1 MSEYKVARL
10 EEIEEFDD
18 GRAPARPVRAHF
30 GIHSFGIN
38 AWTAKEQGD
47 RLINE
52 HDEADDGQEELYIV
66 QTGHA
71 RFELDGQNVDAP
83 VGTLVYVQPNVKRTA
98 FAEEAGTTLIALG
111 GKPGEAYEVSGW
123 EFWAPLNALYR
134 EGKYAEAADQGQAL
148 VEAYPEYPVIAYN
161 LACCEA
167 LAGRTEDAI
176 EHLRMAVE
184 RRESL
189 RSFATEDSDLD
200 SIRDEPAFKK
210 LVGS

>member
-1 MSEYKVARL
+1 MSGYKVARL
-10 EEIEEFDD
+10 EEIDEVDD

-30 GIHSFGIN
+30 GIRSFGIN
-38 AWTAKEQGD
+38 AWTANDQGD

-66 QTGHA
+66 QNGRA
-71 RFELDGQNVDAP
+71 RFELDGESVDAP
-83 VGTLVYVQPNVKRTA
+83 AGTFVYVEPSVKRTA
-98 FAEEAGTTLIALG
+98 FADEAGTTLIALG
-111 GKPGEAYEVSGW
+111 GKPGEAYEISGW

-134 EGKYAEAADQGQAL
+134 EGKYAEAADRGQAL
-148 VEAYPEYPVIAYN
+148 VEAHPEYPVITYN

-176 EHLRMAVE
+176 EHLRLAVE

-189 RSFATEDSDLD
+189 RAFATEDADFD
-200 SIRDEPAFKK
+200 SIRDEPAFRE
-210 LVGS
+210 LLGS